1 MLKVH
6 WTVFCENVLVIE
18 NSKMTN
24 NKKHWPKFQCPHIF
38 CVTEILHNK
47 QKIKKNPDS
56 KGPMDNAVQK
66 HIKCEFCGMEF
77 PQQGWLKAHM
87 TFSICKV
94 TRKKVSLTFCDMI
107 PNIIDLKAGTNHKCE
122 TCGTYVH
129 SNYYSLDI

>member
-1 MLKVH
+1 MRIQKWL
-6 WTVFCENVLVIE
+6 TI
-18 NSKMTN
+18 
-24 NKKHWPKFQCPHIF
+24 KKHWPKFQCPYII
-38 CVTEILHNK
+38 CVPEQTEN
-47 QKIKKNPDS
+47 QKNPDS

-77 PQQGWLKAHM
+77 PQQGRLKAHM
-87 TFSICKV
+87 SFSMCTV
-94 TRKKVSLTFCDMI
+94 MRKKVSLTFCDMT

>member
-1 MLKVH
+1 
-6 WTVFCENVLVIE
+6 
-18 NSKMTN
+18 MTN
-24 NKKHWPKFQCPHIF
+24 NKKTLTKISVSIYNLRTRNPPQQ
-38 CVTEILHNK
+38 TEN
-47 QKIKKNPDS
+47 QKNPDS

-77 PQQGWLKAHM
+77 PQQGRLKAHM
-87 TFSICKV
+87 SFSMCTV
-94 TRKKVSLTFCDMI
+94 MRKKVSLTFCDMI